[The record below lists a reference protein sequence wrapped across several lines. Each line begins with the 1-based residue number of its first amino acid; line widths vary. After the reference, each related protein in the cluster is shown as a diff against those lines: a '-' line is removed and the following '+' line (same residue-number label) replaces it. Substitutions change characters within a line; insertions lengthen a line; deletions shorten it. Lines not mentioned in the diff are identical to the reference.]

1 MADRFSPSPTMQL
14 TSRKRHLLLQY
25 VHTHVFLSNNIK
37 EEQGKNDSHPER
49 EKKKKKQVKKKRNTN
64 ICALLLPSTNGKRT
78 DTEYKNITIFIYQ
91 IASVGS
97 CSGIRSFL
105 KRACQP
111 RESLF
116 LTFWFFFFDYH
127 LQFQL
132 SNALCITANMTC
144 PVRFSVFFSGFV
156 LMNLLFFFTLQNYT
170 SIHIFSSLNSCF

>member
-1 MADRFSPSPTMQL
+1 MI
-14 TSRKRHLLLQY
+14 
-25 VHTHVFLSNNIK
+25 HT
-37 EEQGKNDSHPER
+37 QR

-156 LMNLLFFFTLQNYT
+156 LMNLLFFFHITKLHFY
-170 SIHIFSSLNSCF
+170 SHIFKFKFLFLNPLKKQ